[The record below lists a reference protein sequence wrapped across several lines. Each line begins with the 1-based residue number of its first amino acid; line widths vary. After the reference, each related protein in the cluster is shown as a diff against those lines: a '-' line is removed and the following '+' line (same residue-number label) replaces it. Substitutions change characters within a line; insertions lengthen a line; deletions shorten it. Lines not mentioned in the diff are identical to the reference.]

1 MFEPVTRLE
10 PFATDRPP
18 CGGEVRR
25 HVGGASKRA
34 VSSLAMPGRSIT
46 KVAKAAGPKKGH
58 GQTIRRSGL
67 SPTQRAAPKERAR
80 PILTRLAKAY
90 PDWGPTLE
98 FETPLD
104 LLVATI
110 LAAQA
115 RDERINEITREL
127 FKRYRTARDY
137 ARVEQATLESQIKA
151 SGFFRNK
158 AKAIRNMSQGL
169 IEKFDGEVPS
179 DMDGLTQ
186 LYGVGRKTASIV
198 LGAAFRKP
206 AIAVDR
212 HVERVATR
220 LGLAK
225 KGTDGVERGLA
236 ELYPKKDWYKV
247 TWTFVLHGRRTCM
260 PTPACPRC
268 PVLDLC
274 PYPKKTV

>member
-1 MFEPVTRLE
+1 VP
-10 PFATDRPP
+10 
-18 CGGEVRR
+18 
-25 HVGGASKRA
+25 KR
-34 VSSLAMPGRSIT
+34 SLSAE
-46 KVAKAAGPKKGH
+46 
-58 GQTIRRSGL
+58 
-67 SPTQRAAPKERAR
+67 QRAPAADRAR
-80 PILTRLAKAY
+80 PILRRLAKAY

-127 FKRYRTARDY
+127 RKKYRSAEDY
-137 ARVEQATLESQIKA
+137 ARVPQATLESEIKA

-158 AKAIRNMSQGL
+158 AKAIKNMSAGL
-169 IEKFDGEVPS
+169 IETFGGEVPS
-179 DMDGLTQ
+179 NMDGLTQ

-198 LGAAFRKP
+198 LGAAFHKP

-220 LGLAK
+220 LRFEK
-225 KGTDGVERGLA
+225 KGADGVERGLA
-236 ELYPKKDWYKV
+236 DLYPKRDWYKV

-268 PVLDLC
+268 PILELC

>member
-1 MFEPVTRLE
+1 M
-10 PFATDRPP
+10 
-18 CGGEVRR
+18 
-25 HVGGASKRA
+25 A
-34 VSSLAMPGRSIT
+34 VKLTPS
-46 KVAKAAGPKKGH
+46 
-58 GQTIRRSGL
+58 
-67 SPTQRAAPKERAR
+67 QRAPATERAR

-98 FETPLD
+98 FGTPLD

-127 FKRYRTARDY
+127 FKHYRTAEDY
-137 ARVEQATLESQIKA
+137 ARVPQATLERKIKA

-158 AKAIRNMSQGL
+158 AKAIKGMAQGL
-169 IEKFDGEVPS
+169 IDEFGGEVPS
-179 DMDGLTQ
+179 DMEGLTS

-212 HVERVATR
+212 HVERVSSR
-220 LGLAK
+220 LGFSK
-225 KGTDGVERGLA
+225 KGQDGTERGLA
-236 ELYPKKDWYKV
+236 DLYPKRDWYKV

-268 PVLDLC
+268 PILELC
-274 PYPKKTV
+274 PFPSKTVQF

>member
-1 MFEPVTRLE
+1 MPKRSL
-10 PFATDRPP
+10 
-18 CGGEVRR
+18 
-25 HVGGASKRA
+25 SKE
-34 VSSLAMPGRSIT
+34 
-46 KVAKAAGPKKGH
+46 
-58 GQTIRRSGL
+58 
-67 SPTQRAAPKERAR
+67 QRAAATERAR
-80 PILTRLAKAY
+80 PILRRLAKAY

-98 FETPLD
+98 FKTPFD

-115 RDERINEITREL
+115 RDERINEITRDL
-127 FKRYRTARDY
+127 FKRYRTPHDY
-137 ARVEQATLESQIKA
+137 LRTPQATLETQIKA

-158 AKAIRNMSQGL
+158 AKAIKNMSQGL

-179 DMDGLTQ
+179 DMEGLTQ

-198 LGAAFRKP
+198 LGAAFQKP

-236 ELYPKKDWYKV
+236 ELYPKRDWYKV

-268 PVLDLC
+268 PVLELC
-274 PYPKKTV
+274 PYTKKTV

>member
-1 MFEPVTRLE
+1 MKREGSGKGG
-10 PFATDRPP
+10 RP
-18 CGGEVRR
+18 
-25 HVGGASKRA
+25 
-34 VSSLAMPGRSIT
+34 
-46 KVAKAAGPKKGH
+46 
-58 GQTIRRSGL
+58 
-67 SPTQRAAPKERAR
+67 RAATLIGRVAPGKLAATQKAPAKVRAR
-80 PILTRLAKAY
+80 PILARLAKGY

-115 RDERINEITREL
+115 RDERINEITRDL
-127 FKRYRTARDY
+127 FKRYRSPHDY
-137 ARVEQATLESQIKA
+137 VRAPQATLEHQIRA

-169 IEKFDGEVPS
+169 IEMFDGQVPS
-179 DMDGLTQ
+179 DMEGLTQ

-236 ELYPKKDWYKV
+236 ELYAKRDWYKV

-274 PYPKKTV
+274 PYPKKTI

>member
-1 MFEPVTRLE
+1 VAVKARKPAR
-10 PFATDRPP
+10 
-18 CGGEVRR
+18 
-25 HVGGASKRA
+25 SK
-34 VSSLAMPGRSIT
+34 LTPGQ
-46 KVAKAAGPKKGH
+46 KAPA
-58 GQTIRRSGL
+58 
-67 SPTQRAAPKERAR
+67 KERAR
-80 PILTRLAKAY
+80 PLLTKLAKAY

-115 RDERINEITREL
+115 RDERINEITRDL
-127 FKRYRTARDY
+127 FTRYRTAEDY
-137 ARVEQATLESQIKA
+137 VRAPQAKLEQEIKA

-158 AKAIRNMSQGL
+158 ARAVKGMAQGVL
-169 IEKFDGEVPS
+169 DEFGGEVPK
-179 DMDGLTQ
+179 DMEGLTS

-198 LGAAFRKP
+198 LGAAFGVP

-220 LGLAK
+220 LGLAAPAAKAGARSATAGK
-225 KGTDGVERGLA
+225 KGQGTDGVEKGLA
-236 ELYPKKDWYKV
+236 ELYPKRDWYKV

-274 PYPKKTV
+274 PYPRKTV

>member
-1 MFEPVTRLE
+1 MAVAP
-10 PFATDRPP
+10 AAK
-18 CGGEVRR
+18 
-25 HVGGASKRA
+25 GGARRA
-34 VSSLAMPGRSIT
+34 TAVKNKLT
-46 KVAKAAGPKKGH
+46 
-58 GQTIRRSGL
+58 
-67 SPTQRAAPKERAR
+67 PTQKAPAKVRAR
-80 PILTRLAKAY
+80 PILTKLAKAY

-98 FETPLD
+98 FATPLD

-115 RDERINEITREL
+115 RDERINEITRDL
-127 FKRYRTARDY
+127 FKRYRTAQDY
-137 ARVEQATLESQIKA
+137 VRIPQATLEREIRA

-158 AKAIRNMSQGL
+158 ARAVKGMAQGL
-169 IEKFDGEVPS
+169 VERFDGRVPD
-179 DMDGLTQ
+179 DMEGLTS

-198 LGAAFRKP
+198 LGAAFGKP

-220 LGLAK
+220 LGMSK
-225 KGTDGVERGLA
+225 KGTDGTERGLA
-236 ELYPKKDWYKV
+236 ALYPKRDWYRV

-274 PYPKKTV
+274 PYTMKTTM

>member
-1 MFEPVTRLE
+1 MPKPSL
-10 PFATDRPP
+10 
-18 CGGEVRR
+18 
-25 HVGGASKRA
+25 SKE
-34 VSSLAMPGRSIT
+34 
-46 KVAKAAGPKKGH
+46 
-58 GQTIRRSGL
+58 
-67 SPTQRAAPKERAR
+67 QRAPAAVRAR
-80 PILTRLAKAY
+80 PILRRLARAY
-90 PDWGPTLE
+90 PDWGPTLA
-98 FETPLD
+98 FTTPLD

-127 FKRYRTARDY
+127 FRKYRTAKDY
-137 ARVEQATLESQIKA
+137 ATASQATLEREVKA

-158 AKAIRNMSQGL
+158 AKAIRTMSAGL

-179 DMDGLTQ
+179 DIEGLTQ

>member
-1 MFEPVTRLE
+1 MP
-10 PFATDRPP
+10 
-18 CGGEVRR
+18 
-25 HVGGASKRA
+25 KR
-34 VSSLAMPGRSIT
+34 SLSIE
-46 KVAKAAGPKKGH
+46 
-58 GQTIRRSGL
+58 
-67 SPTQRAAPKERAR
+67 QRAPAEARAR
-80 PILTRLAKAY
+80 PILRRLAKAY
-90 PDWGPTLE
+90 PGWGPTLE

-115 RDERINEITREL
+115 RDERINEITRDL
-127 FKRYRTARDY
+127 FQRYRTPEDY
-137 ARVEQATLESQIKA
+137 ARAPQATLEKQIKA

-158 AKAIRNMSQGL
+158 AKALKRMSRDL
-169 IEKFDGEVPS
+169 IEKFDGEVPN

-186 LYGVGRKTASIV
+186 LFGVGRKTASIV
-198 LGAAFRKP
+198 LGAAFKKP

-236 ELYPKKDWYKV
+236 ELYPKRDWYKV

-274 PYPKKTV
+274 PYPKKTL